1 MNRQQFNQLK
11 RDLAEY
17 IRAHGNLDKFPQESF
32 GGLTTRQGRDLRSWL
47 REVSEQ
53 YQNQHQHHKENG
65 GS

>member
-1 MNRQQFNQLK
+1 MNREQFNRLK

-17 IRAHGNLDKFPQESF
+17 IKERGNLDKFPQEAF
-32 GGLTTRQGRDLRSWL
+32 GGLTTRQGKDLRSWL

-53 YQNQHQHHKENG
+53 YQNQNQKEHG